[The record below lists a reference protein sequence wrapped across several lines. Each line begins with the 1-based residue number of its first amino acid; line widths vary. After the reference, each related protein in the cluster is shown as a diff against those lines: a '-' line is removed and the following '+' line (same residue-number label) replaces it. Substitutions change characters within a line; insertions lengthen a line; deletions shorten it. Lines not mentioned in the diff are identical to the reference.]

1 MLPLHRVCVVKR
13 VFLQTT
19 FDFSSL
25 ISFFRFEPGTK
36 WLSWI
41 VERGNHFEPDEGVLQ
56 A

>member
-25 ISFFRFEPGTK
+25 ISFFRFEPSAK
-36 WLSWI
+36 MAI
-41 VERGNHFEPDEGVLQ
+41 MDRGKGESF
-56 A
+56 